1 MNVNGAI
8 AVEIPNG
15 ASAPAITTL
24 PGTVCALAANALTS
38 VRYQSSVP
46 VLRRAVRHLVRLVPG
61 LPVADAR
68 QPGGRARVAPNRR
81 EREGPVL
88 RRVGARGAVDRL
100 QRPGRRARDVDDRLE
115 PVRADQAKLRVE
127 CRPVVGG
134 IGRGRWAGTRAAA

>member
-46 VLRRAVRHLVRLVPG
+46 FFAARSGTLFGSFQACQKRTRGSPAVVP
-61 LPVADAR
+61 
-68 QPGGRARVAPNRR
+68 
-81 EREGPVL
+81 E
-88 RRVGARGAVDRL
+88 
-100 QRPGRRARDVDDRLE
+100 
-115 PVRADQAKLRVE
+115 
-127 CRPVVGG
+127 
-134 IGRGRWAGTRAAA
+134 